1 MRKKMMISFQRRKKA
16 KMKKMKQKQKI
27 KKMNWNKFA
36 PKTISYLVQNTGRES
51 RRQRSIKKYC
61 KNTDLCQVNGK

>member
-1 MRKKMMISFQRRKKA
+1 
-16 KMKKMKQKQKI
+16 MKQKQKI

-51 RRQRSIKKYC
+51 KRQRSIKKYC